1 MARRTGI
8 RTGFTIALVAVLL
21 TLVAS
26 DPEYYT
32 HETVPGDYV
41 KRIDVG
47 GRTREYLLHIPR
59 NYDGTRPFPL
69 LFAFHGSSASASVIE
84 RETSLDDAADSLGFV
99 VVYPE
104 GLHRGWNI
112 GECCRY
118 SFMQHVSETE
128 FIARLLDHIERG
140 LDIDSTRI
148 YATGYSDGGT
158 LSMLL
163 GCALS
168 SRITAVAAV
177 SSTLFDPLPACAV
190 SRPIPTVIIHGT
202 ADSHIPYAGQSGGL
216 SYLRIQHQ
224 TLSAPQLTQFW
235 VARDR
240 CSATP
245 TVRQTGRVIRREY
258 ECPRGTSV
266 LFYTIEGG
274 EHGWPGGGRGWI
286 FSPKPPS
293 DMSATDSIVKFF
305 LRQRIQPA
313 MNQRSGGNQ

>member
-1 MARRTGI
+1 MDRRTGI
-8 RTGFTIALVAVLL
+8 RTGLTIVLVTALLA
-21 TLVAS
+21 LVAS

-32 HETVPGDYV
+32 HETVPGDYI
-41 KRIDVG
+41 KKIDVG
-47 GRTREYLLHIPR
+47 GRTREYRLHIPR
-59 NYDGTRPFPL
+59 NYDGSRALPL

-84 RETSLDDAADSLGFV
+84 RETSLDNAADSLGFV

-118 SFMQHVSETE
+118 SFTQHVSETL
-128 FIARLLDHIERG
+128 FVDRLLDRIERG
-140 LDIDSTRI
+140 LRIDSTQVF
-148 YATGYSDGGT
+148 ATGYSDGGT

-177 SSTLFDPLPACAV
+177 SATLFNPLPACAL
-190 SRPIPTVIIHGT
+190 SRPIPTLIIHGT
-202 ADSHIPYAGQSGGL
+202 ADSHIPYAGQAGGL
-216 SYLRIQHQ
+216 SYLRIQHRM
-224 TLSAPQLTQFW
+224 LSAPELAEFW

-240 CSATP
+240 CSPTP
-245 TVRQTGRVIRREY
+245 AVRHVGRVIRREY
-258 ECPRGTSV
+258 ACPQDASV
-266 LFYTIEGG
+266 SFYTIVGG

-293 DMSATDSIVKFF
+293 DMNATDSIVKFF
-305 LRQRIQPA
+305 LHRHIQSATNRQTV
-313 MNQRSGGNQ
+313 GNQ